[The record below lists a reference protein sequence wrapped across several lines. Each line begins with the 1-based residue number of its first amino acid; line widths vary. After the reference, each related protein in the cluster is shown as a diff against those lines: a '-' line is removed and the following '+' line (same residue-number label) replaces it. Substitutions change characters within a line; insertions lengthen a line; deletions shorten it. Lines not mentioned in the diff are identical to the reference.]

1 MLTVGQPTNGENS
14 PAGLSANVD
23 SLCTSETRVTVSQKL
38 SWLTHSNP
46 QREGGRGGGNE
57 GGRERESIELDTEER
72 IVVGGWD
79 ALKVVYDNEGQF

>member
-38 SWLTHSNP
+38 SWLTHSNA
-46 QREGGRGGGNE
+46 QRGSE

-72 IVVGGWD
+72 IVGGWD